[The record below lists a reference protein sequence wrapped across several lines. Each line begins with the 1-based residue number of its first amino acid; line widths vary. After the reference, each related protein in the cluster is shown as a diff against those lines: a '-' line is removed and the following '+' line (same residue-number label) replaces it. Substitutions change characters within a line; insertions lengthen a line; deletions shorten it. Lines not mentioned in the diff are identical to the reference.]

1 MIKLLIRKFIKNY
14 KNVNDKKV
22 RESYTILCGTAGL
35 FCNIIL
41 FLMKLF
47 IGIAMNSIAI
57 MGDAFNNLSDTG
69 SGIVAIIGAKLSNK
83 KPDAEHPF
91 GHGRVEYISSLII
104 SFLILLVG
112 LKLFQSSIEKI
123 RYPDTVNFNIALIIL
138 LVISVLIKLWMYFSC
153 KYAGRQINSS
163 VLIASSKDSLNDV
176 FSTSA
181 VILATI
187 IGSFFTKLPFD
198 GIIGII
204 VSVIIVINGLKTAK
218 ETVGLL
224 LGSAPDRQTIKSIYD
239 ILTSANGIIGIHD
252 LIVHDYGPNR
262 VFASVHAEIPDND
275 DIVAIHE
282 TIDSLE
288 KKVKSELGIDLV
300 IHMDPV
306 SVSNEKAL
314 RLKEAVKSIVREESP
329 DFSIHDFRIA
339 ESDKETKVI
348 FDLVIDL
355 ETSPEQERE
364 IISNIKRKIKEF
376 DSRFTAIINLDNS
389 YVEQQI
395 SSIIEETED

>member
-1 MIKLLIRKFIKNY
+1 M
-14 KNVNDKKV
+14 
-22 RESYTILCGTAGL
+22 
-35 FCNIIL
+35 
-41 FLMKLF
+41 
-47 IGIAMNSIAI
+47 
-57 MGDAFNNLSDTG
+57 
-69 SGIVAIIGAKLSNK
+69 
-83 KPDAEHPF
+83 
-91 GHGRVEYISSLII
+91 
-104 SFLILLVG
+104 
-112 LKLFQSSIEKI
+112 
-123 RYPDTVNFNIALIIL
+123 
-138 LVISVLIKLWMYFSC
+138 
-153 KYAGRQINSS
+153 
-163 VLIASSKDSLNDV
+163 NDV

-181 VILATI
+181 VILAIT
-187 IGSFFTKLPFD
+187 IGSFFSNLPFD

-204 VSVIIVINGLKTAK
+204 VSVIIVFNGLKIAK

-224 LGSAPDRQTIKSIYD
+224 LGSAPDRQTIRNIYN
-239 ILTSANGIIGIHD
+239 ILTNANGIIGIHD

-306 SVSNEKAL
+306 SVNNEKAL
-314 RLKEAVKSIVREESP
+314 RLKEAVKSIVSEESP
-329 DFSIHDFRIA
+329 SFSIHDFRIT
-339 ESDKETKVI
+339 DGKDNINII

-364 IISNIKRKIKEF
+364 IISNIKRKINEY
-376 DSRFTAIINLDNS
+376 DNHCTAIINLDNS

-395 SSIIEETED
+395 NSIIEETEE

>member
-123 RYPDTVNFNIALIIL
+123 RYPEPVKFNIILIIFL
-138 LVISVLIKLWMYFSC
+138 IISVLIKLWMYFSY

-163 VLIASSKDSLNDV
+163 VLTASSKDSLNDV

-187 IGSFFTKLPFD
+187 IGAFFTKLPFD

-239 ILTSANGIIGIHD
+239 ILTNTNGIIGIHD
-252 LIVHDYGPNR
+252 LIIHDYGPGR

-275 DIVAIHE
+275 DIVSIHE

-306 SVSNEKAL
+306 SVNNEKAL
-314 RLKEAVKSIVREESP
+314 RLKEAVKSIVREENYG
-329 DFSIHDFRIA
+329 FSIHDFRIA
-339 ESDKETKVI
+339 ESDEETKVI

-364 IISNIKRKIKEF
+364 IISNIKRKIKEI
-376 DSRFTAIINLDNS
+376 DNRCTAIINLDNS
-389 YVEQQI
+389 YAEQQI
-395 SSIIEETED
+395 NSIIEETED

>member
-123 RYPDTVNFNIALIIL
+123 RYPEPVKFNIILIIFL
-138 LVISVLIKLWMYFSC
+138 IISVLIKLWMYFSC

-163 VLIASSKDSLNDV
+163 VLTASSKDSLNDV

-187 IGSFFTKLPFD
+187 IGTFFTKLPFD

-204 VSVIIVINGLKTAK
+204 VSVVIVINGLKTAK

-224 LGSAPDRQTIKSIYD
+224 LGSAPDRQTIRNIYD
-239 ILTSANGIIGIHD
+239 ILTNTNGIIGIHD

-262 VFASVHAEIPDND
+262 VFASVHAEISDSD
-275 DIVAIHE
+275 DIVSIHE

-288 KKVKSELGIDLV
+288 KKVKSDLGIDLV

-306 SVSNEKAL
+306 SVNNEKAL
-314 RLKEAVKSIVREESP
+314 RYKEAVKLIVKEESP
-329 DFSIHDFRIA
+329 SFSIHDFRIA
-339 ESDKETKVI
+339 ESDEETKVI

-364 IISNIKRKIKEF
+364 IISNIKRRIKEF
-376 DSRFTAIINLDNS
+376 DSRCTAIINIDNS

>member
-22 RESYTILCGTAGL
+22 RESYTILCGMAGL

-123 RYPDTVNFNIALIIL
+123 RYPEPVKFNIILIIFL
-138 LVISVLIKLWMYFSC
+138 IISVLIKLWMYFSY

-163 VLIASSKDSLNDV
+163 VLTASSKDSLNDV

-187 IGSFFTKLPFD
+187 IGTFFTKLPFD

-204 VSVIIVINGLKTAK
+204 VSVVIVINGLKTAK

-224 LGSAPDRQTIKSIYD
+224 LGSAPDRQTIRNIYD
-239 ILTSANGIIGIHD
+239 ILTNTNGIIGIHD

-262 VFASVHAEIPDND
+262 VFASVHAEISDSD
-275 DIVAIHE
+275 DIVSIHE

-306 SVSNEKAL
+306 SINNEKAL
-314 RLKEAVKSIVREESP
+314 RYKEAVKLIVKEESP
-329 DFSIHDFRIA
+329 SFSIHDFRIA
-339 ESDKETKVI
+339 ESDEETKVI

-364 IISNIKRKIKEF
+364 IISNIKRRIKEF
-376 DSRFTAIINLDNS
+376 DSRCTAIINTDNS

-395 SSIIEETED
+395 NSIIEEAED

>member
-22 RESYTILCGTAGL
+22 RESYTVLCGAVGL

-41 FLMKLF
+41 FLIKLF
-47 IGIAMNSIAI
+47 IGSSMNSIAI

-123 RYPDTVNFNIALIIL
+123 RNPEPVNFNTTLMIF
-138 LVISVLIKLWMYFSC
+138 LVVSVLIKLWMYFSY
-153 KYAGRQINSS
+153 KYAGKQIHSG
-163 VLIASSKDSLNDV
+163 VLIANSRDSLNDV

-181 VILATI
+181 VILATT
-187 IGSFFTKLPFD
+187 IGSFFTNLPFD

-204 VSVIIVINGLKTAK
+204 VSVIIVFNGLKIAK

-224 LGSAPDRQTIKSIYD
+224 LGSAPDRQTIRNIYN
-239 ILTSANGIIGIHD
+239 ILTNANGIIGIHD

-306 SVSNEKAL
+306 SVNNEKAL
-314 RLKEAVKSIVREESP
+314 RLKEAVNSIVSEESP
-329 DFSIHDFRIA
+329 SFSIHDFRIT
-339 ESDKETKVI
+339 DGKDNINII

-364 IISNIKRKIKEF
+364 IISNIKRKINEY
-376 DSRFTAIINLDNS
+376 DNHCTAIINLDNS

-395 SSIIEETED
+395 NSIIEETEE

>member
-123 RYPDTVNFNIALIIL
+123 RYPEPVKFNIILIIFL
-138 LVISVLIKLWMYFSC
+138 IISVLIKLWMYFSC

-163 VLIASSKDSLNDV
+163 VLTASSKDSLNDV

-187 IGSFFTKLPFD
+187 IGSFFTKLSFD

-224 LGSAPDRQTIKSIYD
+224 LGSAPDRQTIRSIYD
-239 ILTSANGIIGIHD
+239 ILTNTNGIIGIHD

-262 VFASVHAEIPDND
+262 VFASVHAEISDSD
-275 DIVAIHE
+275 DIVSIHE

-288 KKVKSELGIDLV
+288 KKVKSELGIELV

-306 SVSNEKAL
+306 SVNNEKAL
-314 RLKEAVKSIVREESP
+314 RFKEAVKLIVKEESHS
-329 DFSIHDFRIA
+329 FSIHDFRIA
-339 ESDKETKVI
+339 ESDEETKVI
-348 FDLVIDL
+348 FDLVINL

-364 IISNIKRKIKEF
+364 IISNIKRRIKEF
-376 DSRFTAIINLDNS
+376 DSRCTAIINLDNS

-395 SSIIEETED
+395 NSIIEEAED

>member
-123 RYPDTVNFNIALIIL
+123 RHPEPVKFNIVLIIFL
-138 LVISVLIKLWMYFSC
+138 IISVLIKLWMYFSC

-163 VLIASSKDSLNDV
+163 VLTASSKDSLNDV

-224 LGSAPDRQTIKSIYD
+224 LGSTPDRQTIRNIYD
-239 ILTSANGIIGIHD
+239 ILTNTNGIIGIHD

-262 VFASVHAEIPDND
+262 VFASVHAEISDSD
-275 DIVAIHE
+275 DIVSIHE

-306 SVSNEKAL
+306 SVNNEKAL
-314 RLKEAVKSIVREESP
+314 RFKEAVKLIVKEESTS
-329 DFSIHDFRIA
+329 FSIHDFRIA
-339 ESDKETKVI
+339 ESDEETKVI

-355 ETSPEQERE
+355 ETSSEQERE
-364 IISNIKRKIKEF
+364 IISNIKRRIKEF
-376 DSRFTAIINLDNS
+376 DSRCTAIINIDNS

-395 SSIIEETED
+395 NSIIEETED